1 MITRIV
7 VWSRKEIEEN
17 PTDKFS
23 HIISIIDPK
32 KPLHVEG
39 RNVSQHIFHDIEQPM
54 DGATVPTKQDV
65 QNIIDF
71 LKNAHDHEDEVSLLI
86 HCTAGISRSTASALI
101 GFYLVHKDEKKAFAN
116 LLHTSR
122 SCWPNLLMLKYADEI
137 LETNFLK
144 IVGQWKYD
152 VRTYGEQKANYK
164 IFN

>member
-39 RNVSQHIFHDIEQPM
+39 RNVTQHIFHDIEQPM
-54 DGATVPTKQDV
+54 AEATLPTKQNV
-65 QNIIDF
+65 QEIIDH
-71 LKNAHDHEDEVSLLI
+71 LKEGHALEEEVGFLI
-86 HCTAGISRSTASALI
+86 HCTAGISRSTAAALI
-101 GFYLVHKDEKKAFAN
+101 GFYLVHGDEKKAFAN
-116 LLHTSR
+116 LLHTRR
-122 SCWPNLLMLKYADEI
+122 SCWPNLLMLRFADEI
-137 LETNFLK
+137 LGSNLLK

-152 VRTYGEQKANYK
+152 VRTHGEQKANYK